1 MSSAGPGTRHRHGS
15 YILTLQMRKLR
26 LEGGL
31 SSTTWYT
38 KSWTCPAPTQGM
50 SEHWL
55 PGRQLQTAVSTASKA
70 GALSQRASLKRRS
83 LKGSQR
89 EPQVCADLNSLPT
102 GSSQPGQKA
111 CAGPCGQQ
119 GVLLMKITA
128 QGVRNLN
135 SGNSVRDLR
144 G

>member
-1 MSSAGPGTRHRHGS
+1 MSSAGPGTRQRHGS
-15 YILTLQMRKLR
+15 YIPTLQMRKQR
-26 LEGGL
+26 PEGGL
-31 SSTTWYT
+31 SSTTGCT
-38 KSWTCPAPTQGM
+38 PSWASPAPTQGM

-55 PGRQLQTAVSTASKA
+55 PGCQLQTAISAASKA

-89 EPQVCADLNSLPT
+89 EPQACADLNPVPT

-135 SGNSVRDLR
+135 SGNLVRDLR